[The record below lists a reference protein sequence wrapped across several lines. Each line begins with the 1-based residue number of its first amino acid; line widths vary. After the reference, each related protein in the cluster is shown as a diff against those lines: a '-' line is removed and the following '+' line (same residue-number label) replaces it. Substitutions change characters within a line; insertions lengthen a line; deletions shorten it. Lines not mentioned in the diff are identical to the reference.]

1 MKPHP
6 RIREQAWRAGW
17 VSSLALLCL
26 GAAFAQRDGTAPAF
40 QPVIA
45 VPIELG
51 LKQMVARLLS
61 ANRTVLSKQHEGE
74 ISATGIDRAKG
85 AFQPAVSVSA
95 QNGRSLTQNTA
106 EEKLVRSYADSYDKH
121 GQDFAL
127 GLSQLLASGAK
138 VEGKVSL
145 SRFTTNLMQEQL
157 PPDGRYNRTYYGVG
171 LTQPLARDAGTQ
183 VTLARLRQAELDSA
197 AAQSAN
203 RDTESSVA
211 AEAILSYH
219 DLSLAQHKVVA
230 AQDKIAMGERLLAQA
245 RDLNRQGRLPQS
257 EVWEVESSL
266 LRYKSLLSEA
276 RQSELERVNK
286 MRTLLM
292 VDPQEAL
299 YSFKASEPLPS
310 VNAQALRLQDSL
322 ETALQRREDL
332 RMRKILL
339 QREGIQVAYAANQM
353 LPRIDLLAS
362 YGLNGLSLRMETA
375 FTRTAAAPYPAWSV
389 GVQLAMPL
397 GENKLSKADWVA
409 AQVRHKDALLAIQA
423 LEVAIANDVETSVGL
438 LQSSVERWKLG
449 GEMVQRE
456 QQQLA
461 LERQRLAAGRSDFRE
476 VLMREERVLNARFA
490 LTEQQAACAKAEVL
504 LQAAQGILLERLR

>member
-1 MKPHP
+1 MNPWP
-6 RIREQAWRAGW
+6 RSRDLAWRAGLG
-17 VSSLALLCL
+17 SLLALLGL
-26 GAAFAQRDGTAPAF
+26 GEAFAQQNSQPLRSQPSAAAP
-40 QPVIA
+40 ID
-45 VPIELG
+45 LS
-51 LKQMVARLLS
+51 LKQMVERLLS
-61 ANRTVLSKQHEGE
+61 ANRTVLSKQYEGE
-74 ISATGIDRAKG
+74 ITATGIDRAKG
-85 AFQPAVSVSA
+85 AFQPAVSLSA

-106 EEKLVRSYADSYDKH
+106 EEKLVRSNADIYDKH

-127 GLSQLLASGAK
+127 GLSQLLSSGAK

-157 PPDGRYNRTYYGVG
+157 PPDGRYNRSYYGVG
-171 LTQPLARDAGTQ
+171 LTQPLARDAGTR
-183 VTLARLRQAELDSA
+183 VTLARLRQAELDSV

-219 DLSLAQHKVVA
+219 DLSLAQHKVVV

-276 RQSELERVNK
+276 RQAELERVNRL
-286 MRTLLM
+286 RTLLM
-292 VDPQEAL
+292 VDPKDRL
-299 YSFKASEPLPS
+299 YHFKASEPLPS
-310 VNAQALRLQDSL
+310 VNAQVARVQDSL
-322 ETALQRREDL
+322 DTALQRREDL
-332 RMRKILL
+332 RMRKTLL
-339 QREGIQVAYAANQM
+339 QREGIQVAYTANQM

-362 YGLNGLSLRMETA
+362 YGLNGLSLGMETA
-375 FTRTAAAPYPAWSV
+375 FSRSATAPYPSWSV
-389 GVQLAMPL
+389 GLQLAMPL

-409 AQVRHKDALLAIQA
+409 AQVRQKDALLAIQA

-438 LQSSVERWKLG
+438 LQSAVERWKLG
-449 GEMVQRE
+449 SELVQRE

-461 LERQRLAAGRSDFRE
+461 LERQRLAAGRSDLRE
-476 VLMREERVLNARFA
+476 VLTREERVLNARFA